1 MKTSEEKNKVNGY
14 TNIETYRLCLVL
26 DNEQGVPNPLER
38 FFKLVSNEE
47 LEITDINIINWSE
60 VIERYADRLTEGYQ
74 YRNSSF
80 GND

>member
-1 MKTSEEKNKVNGY
+1 MITPEEKNKVNGY
-14 TNIETYRLCLVL
+14 TNIQTYRLCLVL
-26 DNEQGVPNPLER
+26 DKQGAPNPLKR
-38 FFKLVSNEE
+38 FFELVSNEE
-47 LEITDINIINWSE
+47 LEIYDISVINWNE